1 MKRVVIDIHKMIPVL
16 RSKDLD
22 SFMQMW
28 VDMVKRTFSVEVI
41 ETGTLVVCG
50 DGLCIKDDV
59 PLTVKGADEDIKK
72 FMDALGLNES
82 DIIKEEL
89 NGADD

>member
-16 RSKDLD
+16 RLKDLD
-22 SFMQMW
+22 SVMQMW

-50 DGLCIKDDV
+50 DRLCIKDDV
-59 PLTVKGADEDIKK
+59 PLTVKGTNKDIKR

-82 DIIKEEL
+82 DIIKEEFD
-89 NGADD
+89 GADD